1 MYSTMMWLLIFQR
14 DFSNSMG
21 KKKPNLRLA
30 RVNPCRRLQP
40 RWRTCYVGARRSA
53 LCTTSGFSCLFPSCV
68 HPSPRWLQ
76 RGAQPRHWVAAHEE
90 ALPIT
95 RSCCRPNNNTE
106 TSPPPPLGFFWGFLP
121 LSPSMPW
128 PSPASLC
135 PSHCQNPG
143 ATLEGLQRPDTQGDS
158 GEMGVSFLVSPSHHT
173 RGVPCPPQPDLVLS
187 PCSAGGCENTCSSRS
202 SLVPPSLQRLKTA
215 SCSRPGWYQFKCKD
229 FLALCFFA
237 RIFLRSVRDPRLL
250 HLR

>member
-106 TSPPPPLGFFWGFLP
+106 TSPPTAGIFLGVPAP
-121 LSPSMPW
+121 LSLHAVTKPSLTLSFTLPKPW
-128 PSPASLC
+128 SHFGGSPKARHPGRQWGDGGVIPSVPLTPYTWGSLPPTTRFGSFAMFSWWLWKYMFIQIIPSASIFAEAENSKLF
-135 PSHCQNPG
+135 Q
-143 ATLEGLQRPDTQGDS
+143 AR
-158 GEMGVSFLVSPSHHT
+158 LVS
-173 RGVPCPPQPDLVLS
+173 
-187 PCSAGGCENTCSSRS
+187 
-202 SLVPPSLQRLKTA
+202 
-215 SCSRPGWYQFKCKD
+215 
-229 FLALCFFA
+229 
-237 RIFLRSVRDPRLL
+237 I
-250 HLR
+250 